1 MKICAAQV
9 TPFKGDIATNIVH
22 HREFIDLAI
31 AAGAGSIFF
40 PELSLTGYE
49 PELASELVLKK
60 DDTNVAIFQQ
70 IANEHQILIGVG
82 MPTENYPMCAISML
96 VFQPHQPML
105 TYSKSFLH
113 EDELDFLRRE
123 IVQAW

>member
-9 TPFKGDIATNIVH
+9 RPVKGDIAKNIVH

-49 PELASELVLKK
+49 PELVKELAIHK
-60 DDTNVAIFQQ
+60 DDKKVSIFQESQ
-70 IANEHQILIGVG
+70 
-82 MPTENYPMCAISML
+82 
-96 VFQPHQPML
+96 
-105 TYSKSFLH
+105 
-113 EDELDFLRRE
+113 
-123 IVQAW
+123 